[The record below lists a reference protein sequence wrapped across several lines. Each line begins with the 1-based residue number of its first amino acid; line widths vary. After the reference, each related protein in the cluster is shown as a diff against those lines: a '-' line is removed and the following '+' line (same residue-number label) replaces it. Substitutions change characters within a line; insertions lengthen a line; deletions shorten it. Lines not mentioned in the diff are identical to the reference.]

1 MNVMMRLMTRGDA
14 MPSAIARM
22 QWCRSQGWD
31 ADMHVNKVG
40 IDIAR
45 SEVIAK
51 ARESNADYLIM
62 VDDDVVPTDR
72 ILRLPEHGVPV
83 VSGCVPS
90 WSFGKLFWCI
100 FDLDE
105 DGTYRSVTDFTEDHS
120 LQQVYSVG
128 GALLCI
134 RRDVLEDTSQDP
146 LFLFRRNSDGTVAH
160 FGGEDCH
167 FCQKVH
173 RMGYPIYAD
182 PGMVGEHTP
191 RIELVRT
198 LVENADPNT
207 DGGLITVARYDTR
220 QYGCELPVSDS
231 YRRMRE
237 QRRGDGGP
245 PPEPAVQPPVSER
258 AANVDGGSELRAASF
273 GRRG

>member
-14 MPSAIARM
+14 QPAAIARM
-22 QWCRSQGWD
+22 HWCRSNGWD

-45 SEVIAK
+45 SEVIVQ
-51 ARESNADYLIM
+51 ARKSNADYLVM
-62 VDDDVVPTDR
+62 VDDDVVPTER

-83 VSGCVPS
+83 VSGCVPA
-90 WSFGKLFWCI
+90 WRFGKLFWCI

-134 RRDVLEDTSQDP
+134 RRDVFCDEREDP
-146 LFLFRRNSDGTVAH
+146 LFIFNRNPDGTVAH

-167 FCQKVH
+167 FCQKIH
-173 RMGYPIYAD
+173 RMGYPIFAD
-182 PGMVGEHTP
+182 PGMVGEHQART
-191 RIELVRT
+191 ELVRT
-198 LVENADPNT
+198 LIENGDS
-207 DGGLITVARYDTR
+207 DSHSGLITVVGYDTR

-231 YRRMRE
+231 YRSMRDT
-237 QRRGDGGP
+237 RLGGLRP
-245 PPEPAVQPPVSER
+245 PVEPAVQPPVS
-258 AANVDGGSELRAASF
+258 AGKADVDGSSELRAASF
-273 GRRG
+273 GRRR